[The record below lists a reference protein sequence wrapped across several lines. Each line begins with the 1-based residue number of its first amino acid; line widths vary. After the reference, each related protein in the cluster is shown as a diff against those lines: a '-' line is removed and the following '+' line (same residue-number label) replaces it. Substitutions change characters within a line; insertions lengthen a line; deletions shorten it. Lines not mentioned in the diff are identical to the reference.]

1 MISIKYHITGC
12 AISIICTCSN
22 HHQFAWK
29 SSDKLISQAQGQIY
43 VDNIHFASALI
54 LSGNHY
60 KKIEMFAQL
69 FGLQIIKRSSYHMYQ
84 RNLICPAVDTFYRSE
99 QVQVCNF
106 MSCLA

>member
-1 MISIKYHITGC
+1 MISIKYCVTGC
-12 AISIICTCSN
+12 AISIVCICSN

-43 VDNIHFASALI
+43 MDNIHFASTLI

-69 FGLQIIKRSSYHMYQ
+69 FGLQIIKR
-84 RNLICPAVDTFYRSE
+84 TFYHTYVST
-99 QVQVCNF
+99 QLD
-106 MSCLA
+106 MSSSGHILSL